1 MEDQAQRRQA
11 PENVL
16 IPLEKLMNLLYLA
29 KTSLDHHDECCRYI
43 SLAERQTADLAQLL
57 RSACDLQIDSQ

>member
-1 MEDQAQRRQA
+1 MEDQAQHRDA

-16 IPLEKLMNLLYLA
+16 IPLERLMNLLYLA
-29 KTSLDHHDECCRYI
+29 QASLDHRDECCRYL

-57 RSACDLQIDSQ
+57 RSAYHVQSDSQ

>member
-1 MEDQAQRRQA
+1 MEGQPQRHEA

-29 KTSLDHHDECCRYI
+29 QTSLDQRDECCRYL
-43 SLAERQTADLAQLL
+43 SLAERQTAELAQLL
-57 RSACDLQIDSQ
+57 RSACNVHTDSH